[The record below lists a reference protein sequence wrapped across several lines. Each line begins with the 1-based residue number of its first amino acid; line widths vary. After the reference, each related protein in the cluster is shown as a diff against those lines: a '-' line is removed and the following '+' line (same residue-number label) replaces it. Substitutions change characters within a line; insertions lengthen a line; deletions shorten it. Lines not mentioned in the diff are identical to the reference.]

1 MLKYMLI
8 ICLIM
13 IPSQAQSN
21 DCVNGD
27 VHDSLLGN
35 YLNPYIL
42 ETDVHEWSPS
52 HGHFLVRRNNV
63 LEIVFRFDSNAIN
76 ILKSREDMALEIDI
90 VDKDNILSENWAFSD
105 NLPDDMT
112 VRKDVAFLDKYHQ
125 LSIIA
130 VGTQHFKVDTN
141 YVIKFGLGSPIQ
153 HRGRLKLNID
163 LSVKFER
170 SFNELPFCP
179 NPFYRPNDITSGWNY
194 FTLEIEEYP
203 AFWYNLE
210 PNYGICWSNQN
221 NSSVCSVGDIAYG
234 PEPPTISNEG
244 NPSESTTQANIFT
257 DGYHTHIIHPDYRC
271 SDNQCWKSGGDT
283 NCYDGYTHFE
293 IRNGDINDI
302 IRYRNKY
309 EMCAEV
315 YNSGTN
321 NPNTQPGDSEPDID
335 DADSDL
341 HIERF
346 RIKEN
351 GTSGY
356 GHSLEKTLGW
366 GQSFYVRGEL
376 EICNQSSQKAKDI
389 DSDYRI
395 EDNRDFDK
403 HDTKVDEDGEFDLSA
418 HKCTDK
424 GMSPILVQVSSDGNS
439 VKVSGKNSR
448 TFPISNNFRK
458 IYFFADVEEKGREN
472 GDHDISSHDHDEY
485 GVLKLTIQDPPV
497 VANFHTSVTVGD
509 APLSVSFT
517 DATTGP
523 VDNRV
528 WYFGDGIISHEA
540 NPVHTYAGVGV
551 YTVTLVTSNY
561 SHKTLK
567 KRIITVN
574 EPVPLDTDGDG
585 IPDDS
590 EQGDIDGDGMP
601 DYQESWFVDS
611 DNDGVNDQL
620 DSQNHYRYND
630 SDSDGR
636 SNYGEKADGTD
647 PLDPNSVLP
656 EDQRMTGPPPVQGFQ
671 LE

>member
-1 MLKYMLI
+1 MLI
-8 ICLIM
+8 VTNVQAMCFIKDVECLAPLILGDKYTKDQDDSRFVKEWSAIYGKAYHISKGLAFAFQFDQEAIDILQNNDLLALEFDFIIEGSRRNDFEVEGVGM
-13 IPSQAQSN
+13 SSNLYDAQVGYDTAAFDSITNDNGTRTVGAHILKPQILRAGDLYIIVIKTKNELPTDNISFTPSIQITLNLADFAHLFSAF
-21 DCVNGD
+21 GA
-27 VHDSLLGN
+27 LGFIAN
-35 YLNPYIL
+35 EIIDFYDQFKQDKYFVL
-42 ETDVHEWSPS
+42 ETDPFDKSFTPGDGCKVVWDNHKY
-52 HGHFLVRRNNV
+52 GVR
-63 LEIVFRFDSNAIN
+63 ECSGE
-76 ILKSREDMALEIDI
+76 SE
-90 VDKDNILSENWAFSD
+90 DNI
-105 NLPDDMT
+105 
-112 VRKDVAFLDKYHQ
+112 
-125 LSIIA
+125 
-130 VGTQHFKVDTN
+130 
-141 YVIKFGLGSPIQ
+141 
-153 HRGRLKLNID
+153 
-163 LSVKFER
+163 
-170 SFNELPFCP
+170 
-179 NPFYRPNDITSGWNY
+179 
-194 FTLEIEEYP
+194 
-203 AFWYNLE
+203 
-210 PNYGICWSNQN
+210 
-221 NSSVCSVGDIAYG
+221 
-234 PEPPTISNEG
+234 
-244 NPSESTTQANIFT
+244 TQANIFT
-257 DGYHTHIIHPDYRC
+257 DGKHTHIIHPDYRC

-293 IRNGDINDI
+293 IRNGNINDI

-315 YNSGTN
+315 YSSGTN

-335 DADSDL
+335 DADADSDL

-376 EICNQSSQKAKDI
+376 EVCNQSSQKAKDI

-403 HDTKVDEDGEFDLSA
+403 HDTKVDEDREFDLSA

-424 GMSPILVQVSSDGNS
+424 GMSPILVQVSPDGNS

-448 TFPISNNFRK
+448 TFSISNNFRK
-458 IYFFADVEEKGREN
+458 IYFFADVEEKGRDN

-509 APLSVSFT
+509 VPLSVSFT

-528 WYFGDGIISHEA
+528 WYFGDGTISHA
-540 NPVHTYAGVGV
+540 INPVHTYTGVGI

-561 SHKTLK
+561 SHETLK
-567 KRIITVN
+567 KRTITVN

-590 EQGDIDGDGMP
+590 EQGDIDGDGIP

-611 DNDGVNDQL
+611 DNDGVSDQF
-620 DSQNHYRYND
+620 DSQNTNPNND
-630 SDSDGR
+630 SDGDGR

-656 EDQRMTGPPPVQGFQ
+656 EDQQVTRPSPVQGFQ
-671 LE
+671 IETSL